1 LEAGNA
7 GQGRSLRSNA
17 LRRHDGDSLLDVA
30 SITDAELHLP
40 SDFYAR
46 RSGELRI
53 AADENAAR
61 YSRYTQFLMLVGL
74 LGCVLLYESV
84 IVKRLPLWPAI
95 LVIPAAAWI
104 VQRRHLSHLKSVE
117 IHNLLEYYEKGS
129 ARLARRWD
137 SLDGGDRFGEPEH
150 YYAEDLNLFGEGSLY
165 QLLSSA
171 RTNVARQT
179 LASWMK
185 SPAHRDEVRGRQE
198 AISELRSR
206 RDLPESI
213 AAAGAM
219 KAGDF
224 RAEFFKMWVAEPSAE
239 FSVLARPT
247 AFVLALAAIAAPFLF
262 WSGFVDGRGFW
273 SIFSALLAVDA
284 IFAIALR
291 SRAKVLLESLPTLA
305 IELPILLE
313 LLRIA
318 EREQFS
324 STKLKTMASRLGRS
338 RPAASDQVERLL
350 RLTRLA
356 QQREKEWFAYFSF
369 CLLWGTQFA
378 MAIERWRRLHGAQLL
393 EWMANLAE
401 FEALISLST
410 YYYEH
415 PADIFPELV
424 EEGPAIEAEGLGH
437 PLLDESTCVRNDIQL
452 GGNVRF
458 LVVSGSNMSGKSTFL
473 RAIGA
478 NAVLAYMGAPVR
490 CAKMRISS
498 LAIGAAI
505 RIQDSVVDGRSHF
518 LAEMQRL
525 RRMIE
530 TADHGPLLFL
540 VDEIMS
546 GTNSHDRRI
555 AAEWVVQA
563 LMLRGA
569 IGALTTHDL
578 ALTEIANNGLPGR
591 NVCFEDTGEL
601 GSLLF
606 DYKLRQGVV
615 KHSNALNIAHLLGI
629 DAAAEHK

>member
-1 LEAGNA
+1 MCGA
-7 GQGRSLRSNA
+7 
-17 LRRHDGDSLLDVA
+17 
-30 SITDAELHLP
+30 AEE
-40 SDFYAR
+40 S
-46 RSGELRI
+46 
-53 AADENAAR
+53 AAR
-61 YSRYTQFLMLVGL
+61 YSRYTQFLMLLGV
-74 LGCVLLYESV
+74 LGCALLFESV
-84 IVKRLPLWPAI
+84 IAKRLPLWPTI
-95 LVIPAAAWI
+95 LVFPAAAWV
-104 VQRRHLSHLKSVE
+104 VQRRHLCHLKSVE
-117 IHNLLEYYEKGS
+117 FHNLLEYYEKGS
-129 ARLARRWD
+129 ARLSRKWD
-137 SLDGGDRFGEPEH
+137 SLDGGDSFREPDH
-150 YYAEDLNLFGEGSLY
+150 FYAEDLNLFGQGSVY
-165 QLLSSA
+165 QLLCSA
-171 RTNVARQT
+171 RTHVGQQT

-185 SPAHRDEVRGRQE
+185 SPAERDEICGRQE
-198 AISELRSR
+198 AIAELKAR
-206 RDLPESI
+206 RDLPESVV
-213 AAAGAM
+213 AAGAI

-224 RAEFFKMWVAEPSAE
+224 RPEFFKTWVAEPRAE
-239 FSVLARPT
+239 FPT
-247 AFVLALAAIAAPFLF
+247 LGSPAAFVLALAAVAAPFLF
-262 WSGFVDGRGFW
+262 WSGIVDGRGFW

-284 IFAIALR
+284 VFAFALR
-291 SRAKVLLESLPTLA
+291 SRVKVLLESLPTLA
-305 IELPILLE
+305 IELPILRE

-324 STKLKTMASRLGRS
+324 STKLRTIANRLGRS
-338 RPAASDQVERLL
+338 TPAASGQVERLL

-356 QQREKEWFAYFSF
+356 QQREKEWFAYPSF

-378 MAIERWRRLHGAQLL
+378 MAIERWRCLHGAHMI
-393 EWMANLAE
+393 EWMAGLGE

-415 PADIFPELV
+415 PADTFPELV
-424 EEGPAIEAEGLGH
+424 EAGPTFEAEGLVH
-437 PLLDESTCVRNDIQL
+437 PLLDENTCVRNDFQL
-452 GGNVRF
+452 GGAVRF
-458 LVVSGSNMSGKSTFL
+458 LIVSGSNMSGKSTFL

-490 CAKMRISS
+490 CAKMRISF

-530 TADHGPLLFL
+530 AADHGPLLFL
-540 VDEIMS
+540 ADEIMS

-578 ALTEIANNGLPGR
+578 ALTEIANNRLPGQ

-629 DAAAEHK
+629 DIAAQQK